1 MTTEEFVMFVE
12 RVCLTLEELSR
23 ENPERIAACN
33 TGEKF
38 EECVAETV
46 QVVINANYHGA
57 TIHYTPGSHA
67 FPDIVVEFVGG
78 ERYGIE
84 VKSSSSATSRSWKI
98 NGNSVLGSTKENV
111 LDTYIVFGK
120 TARGH
125 QAFRYK
131 RYEDAVANVGVTHSP
146 RYLIDLDIAPEETFF
161 AKSGL
166 SYQEISQSDNPIGLI
181 TDYFRSQGQQAWWLG
196 EDRVAPAIIRMFGTL
211 SAQEKEQLISY
222 CFVHFPEVFSA
233 GKKKYY
239 RSALWLTLERSVVST
254 SLRDNFSASG
264 KVTLRLPNYTY
275 PDVSRIYQTLRDH
288 RQCVLAILET
298 ALEEDLL
305 RDWEPFGAM
314 RIPPERR
321 LEMWLEIAARECDP
335 DPGALREN
343 GDMLLRVLTD
353 E

>member
-1 MTTEEFVMFVE
+1 MTSENFTVFVE
-12 RVCLTLEELSR
+12 QVCLALEKISQET
-23 ENPERIAACN
+23 PERIASCN
-33 TGEKF
+33 SGEKF
-38 EECVAETV
+38 EICVVEAA
-46 QVVINANYHGA
+46 QAVIDISYPGA
-57 TIHYTPGSHA
+57 IIHYTSGSHA
-67 FPDIVVEFVGG
+67 FPDIVIEFDDGD
-78 ERYGIE
+78 RYGIE

-111 LDTYIVFGK
+111 LDTYIIFGK

-146 RYLIDLDIAPEETFF
+146 RYLIDLDITPEETFF

-181 TDYFRSQGQQAWWLG
+181 TDYFRRQGQQAWWLG
-196 EDRVAPAIIRMFGTL
+196 EDRIAPAVIRMFGTL
-211 SAQEKEQLISY
+211 SVQEKEYLISH
-222 CFVHFPEVFSA
+222 CFVHFPEVLSS
-233 GKKKYY
+233 GQKKYY

-275 PDVSRIYQTLRDH
+275 RDVSRIYQTLRNH
-288 RQCVLAILET
+288 RHSVLAILET

-305 RDWEPFGAM
+305 RDWEPFGAL
-314 RIPPERR
+314 RAIPENR
-321 LEMWLEIAARECDP
+321 LRTWLGIAANGCDT
-335 DPGALREN
+335 DPASLQEN
-343 GDMLLRVLTD
+343 SDMLLHILTD